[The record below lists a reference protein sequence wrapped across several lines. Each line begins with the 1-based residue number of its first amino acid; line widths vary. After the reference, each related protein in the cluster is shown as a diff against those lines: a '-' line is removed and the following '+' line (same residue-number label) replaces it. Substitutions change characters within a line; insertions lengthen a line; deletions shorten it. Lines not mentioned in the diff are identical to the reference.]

1 MISFWWILVKNE
13 QKKLKIKEMVDKN
26 LSMSECI
33 SEETR
38 KNFVYFHGKSVR
50 SKKLLKRMSKKPS
63 LTRAI
68 LINTAIIVAFILT
81 IWIFVIFNG

>member
-1 MISFWWILVKNE
+1 
-13 QKKLKIKEMVDKN
+13 
-26 LSMSECI
+26 MSEGI

-38 KNFVYFHGKSVR
+38 KNLVYFHGKNVR

-68 LINTAIIVAFILT
+68 LINTAIIVVSILIVWTFI
-81 IWIFVIFNG
+81 IFNG